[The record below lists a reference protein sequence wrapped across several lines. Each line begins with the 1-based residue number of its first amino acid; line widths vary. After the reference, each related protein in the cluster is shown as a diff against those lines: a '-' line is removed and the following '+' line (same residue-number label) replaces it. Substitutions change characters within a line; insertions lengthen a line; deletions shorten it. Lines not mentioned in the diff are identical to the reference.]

1 MAEASFPVD
10 LANPGQVF
18 ACLGLMEAA
27 EVLLGE
33 AEGGFDWQNEVKP
46 QFTLR
51 AAEESNPVG
60 AVLDFLAEADPNAF
74 PPPGSGF
81 DASKAV
87 TFPSATPDK
96 NTLPIL
102 LGGGNWPQIVLSH
115 WADGSSRNSF
125 KLYSGNRSALTIAQ
139 AMLKGI
145 KDLWDGKESGI
156 VQEPFHALAPM
167 GGSFNFDPR
176 GTWSA
181 IDAGYSPNEHD
192 HQVVASP
199 LVELLAAWGL
209 EHARPRKENSGHV
222 RYAVWGTML
231 PVMLARPAMAGTLP
245 SIPARHFRFRLGHSG
260 KNSIVTFAEEVSAP

>member
-10 LANPGQVF
+10 LTNPGQVF
-18 ACLGLMEAA
+18 ACLGLMEAT

-33 AEGGFDWQNEVKP
+33 AEGGFDWQNDAEP
-46 QFTLR
+46 HFTLR
-51 AAEESNPVG
+51 AADISNPVET
-60 AVLDFLAEADPNAF
+60 VLDFLATAEPQAF
-74 PPPGSGF
+74 DPPGNKF
-81 DASKAV
+81 EAIEAV
-87 TFPSATPDK
+87 TFPSPTPDK

-115 WADGSSRNSF
+115 WADGSSRNPF
-125 KLYSGNRSALTIAQ
+125 KLYSGNRSALKIACD
-139 AMLKGI
+139 MLKRI
-145 KDLWDGKESGI
+145 KELWDASQGEL
-156 VQEPFHALAPM
+156 VHRPFHTLAPM

-192 HQVVASP
+192 HQVEASP

-209 EHARPRKENSGHV
+209 EHARPREEDGRQV

-260 KNSIVTFAEEVSAP
+260 KNSIVAFAEEVSAP